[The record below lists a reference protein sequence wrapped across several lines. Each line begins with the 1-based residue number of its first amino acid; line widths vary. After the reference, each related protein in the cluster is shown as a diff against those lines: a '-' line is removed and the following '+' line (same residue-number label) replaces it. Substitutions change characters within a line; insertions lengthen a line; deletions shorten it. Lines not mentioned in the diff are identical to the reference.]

1 MTDTE
6 KILKGLEILRNHSQD
21 EVYGDFKDVVDGTYN
36 VVISNVYGS
45 INSNG
50 KEFIGIKSTI
60 EDGDYAGDF
69 FVDCIYLNDE
79 AYERNLYKIRNVLL
93 AFNLSDL
100 SEEDIRNFNFLSR
113 LSELKGKKAKVTVE
127 SNQDLNSYYYECR

>member
-1 MTDTE
+1 MTENE
-6 KILKGLEILRNHSQD
+6 KVLKGLEILRNHSQD

-36 VVISNVYGS
+36 VVISNIYS
-45 INSNG
+45 STNSND